1 MRRLVSGFLIS
12 LSLALSAP
20 LCANSEPAGVCSTPH
35 EFVTTDASLAQV
47 GTAIAAGGPVD
58 ILAVG
63 SATTVGAVS
72 ATDHKTTATEGG
84 TFPEQMVRALNAEL
98 PKVRF
103 NLTVRGARGL
113 AAGEMLNLI
122 DDALKQQHY
131 QLVVWQTGTVEAVR
145 GLRPDGLLDVL
156 RQGTDDIRAAGGDVV
171 LVNPQFSRFLRANTD
186 IDAYEEVMRQ
196 AAGTTSGVALFPRFE
211 LMRAWTDD
219 GVIDL
224 ERTARVD
231 RDKALDRLNF
241 CLGHAL
247 ATLVLNGAGAGG
259 K

>member
-20 LCANSEPAGVCSTPH
+20 VRASGETPAVCDTPP
-35 EFVTTDASLAQV
+35 EFVTTDASLAKV

-72 ATDHKTTATEGG
+72 TSDQKTTATDGS
-84 TFPEQMVRALNAEL
+84 TFPEQMVRALNTEL

-103 NLTVRGARGL
+103 NLTVRGGRGL
-113 AAGEMLNLI
+113 AAEAMLKLI
-122 DDALKQQHY
+122 EEALKQQRY
-131 QLVVWQTGTVEAVR
+131 QLVMWQTGTVEAVR

-156 RQGTDDIRAAGGDVV
+156 HQGLDDIRDAGGDVV

-196 AAGTTSGVALFPRFE
+196 AAGTTSGVALFHRFE
-211 LMRAWTDD
+211 LMRTWADD

-224 ERTARVD
+224 ERTAKVD
-231 RDKALDRLNF
+231 RDKTLDRLNF
-241 CLGHAL
+241 CLGQAL
-247 ATLVLNGAGAGG
+247 AKLVLNGAAVSR